1 MDLGLWSLESTWSS
15 ACQSPKTKDQR
26 PNQKLANGKRQYLIV
41 GLGNPGA
48 EYESTRHNLGFML
61 IDKLAADLGLGKF
74 RRECQSLVARAE
86 IEGETVKLV
95 KPQTYMNLSG
105 EAVACLIA
113 KHKLSDVGENLIV
126 VSDDLALPF
135 GKIRIR
141 ARGSAGGHNGL
152 KSIIG
157 ALGTNEFTRLR
168 IGIQPEHPI
177 SDSKR
182 FVLDPFSR
190 TSRAEVEK
198 ILEKSAEALRA
209 IIKDGVLKAMT
220 EYNSNE

>member
-1 MDLGLWSLESTWSS
+1 LPIG
-15 ACQSPKTKDQR
+15 
-26 PNQKLANGKRQYLIV
+26 NRQYLIV

-48 EYESTRHNLGFML
+48 EYEWSRHNLGFML
-61 IDKLAADLGLGKF
+61 IDEVSAITGIEVS
-74 RRECQSLVARAE
+74 RRECQSRVGRGE
-86 IEGETVKLV
+86 IEGCRAKLV

-105 EAVACLIA
+105 EAVACLVA
-113 KHKLSDVGENLIV
+113 KHNLGQPGKNLIV
-126 VSDDLALPF
+126 ISDDLALPF

-152 KSIIG
+152 KSIIA

-177 SDSKR
+177 TDSKR
-182 FVLDPFSR
+182 FVLDSFPR
-190 TSRAEVEK
+190 GARLEVEK
-198 ILEKSAEALRA
+198 ALERGAEALRA
-209 IIKDGVLKAMT
+209 ILRDGVLKAMT